1 MRGHTLLELAAVLL
15 LLGLACGAVMPTGR
29 RLRDKAAVIAARES
43 VAGLLAEARA
53 AAVAHGGADVLVAS
67 GPWRAWYATG
77 DSVRRTLSIESELG
91 VSVVLAR
98 GRASTEVHYDAL
110 GLGRVASET
119 LVFTRGD
126 QQSGLVLSAYGRVRR
141 W

>member
-15 LLGLACGAVMPTGR
+15 LLALACGAVMPAGS
-29 RLRDKAAVIAARES
+29 RLRDKAAVIAVRES
-43 VAGLLAEARA
+43 VAGLVAEART
-53 AAVAHGGADVLVAS
+53 AAVAHGGADVHVAS

-77 DSVRRTLSIESELG
+77 DSIRRTISIESELG

-98 GRASTEVHYDAL
+98 GRSSTEVHYDAL

-119 LVFTRGD
+119 LVFRRGN
-126 QQSGLVLSAYGRVRR
+126 QESGLVLSAYGRVRR